1 MGKNLSHQNASGRRT
16 TGEPSQTQAQTPTT
30 IVITGASDGIGA
42 AAARQLA
49 GTGVR
54 LLVVGRSPEK
64 TAAVAREIDAEH
76 FIADFARLDDVRRLA
91 AELSAA
97 TAEHGIDVL
106 ANNAGGI
113 FGDRTPTVD
122 GFEKTLQV
130 NHLAPF
136 LLTNLL
142 LPRLLPGGASVVNTS
157 SMANR
162 LFGHLDL
169 SDLGNERRYSPRKAY
184 GDAKLANVLF
194 TRSLHA
200 KFHDQGL
207 SSAAFH
213 PGLVRTSFSAGSASS
228 MRWFYQS
235 PLARFAPMISPEQG
249 GATLAWFLTGVPGS
263 TWTSG
268 RYYDQDRPTTRVNP
282 QADDLALAEG
292 LWQRS
297 AELVGLSPAR

>member
-1 MGKNLSHQNASGRRT
+1 MDQST
-16 TGEPSQTQAQTPTT
+16 TGDAAPTPIPT

-49 GTGVR
+49 GPGVR
-54 LLVVGRSPEK
+54 LLLVGRSPEK
-64 TAAVAREIDAEH
+64 TAAIARELGAEH
-76 FIADFARLDDVRRLA
+76 FLADFAELDQVRRLA
-91 AELSAA
+91 AELSEA
-97 TAEHGIDVL
+97 TAEHGIDAL

-113 FGDRTPTVD
+113 FGERTPTVD
-122 GFEKTLQV
+122 GFEKTFQV

-157 SMANR
+157 SMAHR

-169 SDLGNERRYSPRKAY
+169 ENLDNARRYSPRKAY

-200 KFHDQGL
+200 RFHGEGL
-207 SSAAFH
+207 SCVAFH
-213 PGLVRTSFSAGSASS
+213 PGLVRTSFSAGSASA

-235 PLARFAPMISPEQG
+235 PLAGLLPMISPEQG
-249 GATLAWFLTGVPGS
+249 GATLAWFLTGTPGT

-268 RYYDQDRPTTRVNP
+268 RYYDQDRPTSRVHP
-282 QADDLALAEG
+282 QADDLAFADA

-297 AELVGLSPAR
+297 AELVGLPPRS